1 MDYIIVALLFGAVGF
16 VAGLLVMRKH
26 YNRVKETE
34 AAITGAVDIIK
45 GK

>member
-1 MDYIIVALLFGAVGF
+1 MIGFLIGLAIGF

-26 YNRVKETE
+26 RAAADSIE
-34 AAITGAVDIIK
+34 AKGRSLLSALK